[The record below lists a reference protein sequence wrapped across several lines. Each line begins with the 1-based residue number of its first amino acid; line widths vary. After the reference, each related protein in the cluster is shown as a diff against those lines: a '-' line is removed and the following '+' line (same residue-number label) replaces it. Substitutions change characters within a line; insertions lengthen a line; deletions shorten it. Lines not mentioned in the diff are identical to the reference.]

1 MAFPPQFLDEL
12 RARLSVSELVG
23 RKVRLVRKGREHSG
37 LCPFHNEKT
46 PSFTVNDEKGFFH
59 CFGCGAH
66 GDVIGFAMET
76 EVLSFPEAIERLAGE
91 AGLEVP
97 RATPEERA
105 REVRRATLY
114 DVVEHACAW
123 FEAQLRSPEGRAGY
137 DYLRHRG
144 FSDAVIARHRLGYAP
159 DGRGRLTAALKA
171 QGIERGQL
179 VEAGL
184 IKLPEGANG
193 VRGEPRD
200 YFFNRVIFP
209 IGDRRGR
216 IIAFGGRILG
226 DGQPKYLNSPDT
238 PLFHKGRVLY
248 GWADAREA
256 ARDAGTVI
264 VTEGYTD
271 VIALARAGFGHSVAP
286 LGTAL
291 TEEQIVELWR
301 MADEPV
307 LCFDGDNA
315 GQRAAFRAANRALP
329 LLKPGKSLRFVVLP
343 AGEDPDSLIAG
354 QGPGA
359 MAALL
364 DRARPLVDIIWDM
377 ERAQGRIDTPEQRA
391 ALEGRLNARV
401 AEIAERGVQFQ
412 YQQEFR
418 GRLREL
424 LQPRRH
430 KTGRQWDPR
439 KSGNRSKFGDYG
451 SREEQTRAVG
461 ILPPGDLGALRR
473 QQNFMLLALLI
484 NHPALID
491 GVVEA
496 LGDISLNSEPLD
508 RMLREILNQTVNSPE
523 LDSPALQRHLHE
535 TGFADQLGM
544 VLHPRVYRQASGAAP
559 EAQPDEAANLLQD
572 IIARNRSS
580 RLEPDRVAAVQD
592 LGGDMTEEKS
602 NRLLGIVRE
611 QNNSGGL

>member
-12 RARLSVSELVG
+12 RARLSVSDVVG

-46 PSFTVNDEKGFFH
+46 PSFTVNDEKGFYH

-76 EVLSFPEAIERLAGE
+76 EGLSFPEAIEKLAGE

-97 RATPEERA
+97 RASPEERA
-105 REVRRATLY
+105 RDVRRATLY
-114 DVVEHACAW
+114 DVVEQACLW
-123 FEAQLRSPEGRAGY
+123 FEAQLRSPEGRAGH
-137 DYLRHRG
+137 DYLRRRG
-144 FSDAVIARHRLGYAP
+144 YSDADIARHRLGYAP
-159 DGRGRLTAALKA
+159 DGRGRLAAALKA
-171 QGIERGQL
+171 HGIERGQL

-184 IKLPEGANG
+184 IKLADNG
-193 VRGEPRD
+193 GEPRD

-216 IIAFGGRILG
+216 IIAFGGRILD

-248 GWADAREA
+248 GWANAREA
-256 ARDAGTVI
+256 ARDSGTVI

-271 VIALARAGFGHSVAP
+271 VIALVRAGFGYSVAP

-343 AGEDPDSLIAG
+343 AGEDPDSLIRG
-354 QGPGA
+354 QGPTA
-359 MAALL
+359 MTALIE
-364 DRARPLVDIIWDM
+364 RARPLVDIIWDM

-391 ALEGRLNARV
+391 ALEGRLNTRV
-401 AEIAERGVQFQ
+401 AEIAERGVQYQ

-418 GRLREL
+418 TRLREL
-424 LQPRRH
+424 LRPQWRN
-430 KTGRQWDPR
+430 TGGKAGGLRDQKR
-439 KSGNRSKFGDYG
+439 GGNRSKYGNFGAKQ
-451 SREEQTRAVG
+451 EQVRAAG
-461 ILPPGDLGALRR
+461 IQPPGNFGALNRLHDH
-473 QQNFMLLALLI
+473 MLLALLI
-484 NHPALID
+484 NHPTLID
-491 GVVEA
+491 SAVEP

-544 VLHPRVYRQASGAAP
+544 VLHPRIYRQASGTAPDAHPDDAAT
-559 EAQPDEAANLLQD
+559 LLQD
-572 IIARNRSS
+572 IVLRNRRS

-602 NRLLGIVRE
+602 DRLLGIVRE